1 MVYALHVLHGPYIRC
16 NNCKFVFHNKTVQT
30 GDSKRTLQVMNLSTG
45 KPVKVSKL
53 CSWFMHSTRK
63 AVV

>member
-53 CSWFMHSTRK
+53 CS
-63 AVV
+63 